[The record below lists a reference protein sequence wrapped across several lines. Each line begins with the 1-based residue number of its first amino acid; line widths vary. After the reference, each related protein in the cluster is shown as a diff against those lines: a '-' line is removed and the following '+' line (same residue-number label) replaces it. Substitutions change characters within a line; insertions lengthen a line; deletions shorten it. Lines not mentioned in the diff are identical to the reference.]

1 MEVHHCDT
9 ADLLHFALV
18 TVTVPRLR
26 AVTVLTNPPR
36 ARLRG
41 SLASYDA
48 SVSKLECHLWRESAE
63 ILRGLLV
70 PWPQC
75 RNLSTTHLNA
85 INQSLGA
92 CHRCLF
98 SGLIEYCFPLR
109 GGKIHTHTQ
118 QHTHTTHTHAQAFV
132 TRIGSITSICRFES
146 ENEASVRIES
156 IILSIFRAKTI
167 DYRFQFLP
175 WLWYPYGRD

>member
-18 TVTVPRLR
+18 TVLR

-70 PWPQC
+70 P
-75 RNLSTTHLNA
+75 
-85 INQSLGA
+85 
-92 CHRCLF
+92 
-98 SGLIEYCFPLR
+98 
-109 GGKIHTHTQ
+109 
-118 QHTHTTHTHAQAFV
+118 
-132 TRIGSITSICRFES
+132 
-146 ENEASVRIES
+146 
-156 IILSIFRAKTI
+156 
-167 DYRFQFLP
+167 
-175 WLWYPYGRD
+175 